1 MQVKHKSSAYSTVKA
16 GISHMGRAMA
26 LELGQYGIRVNSIA
40 PGPMPATGSL
50 DSEFPLG
57 KGLRFG
63 DIPGTAVFLA
73 SDAAR
78 MITGQVIMIDGG
90 IGLRGPI

>member
-1 MQVKHKSSAYSTVKA
+1 
-16 GISHMGRAMA
+16 MGRAMA

-40 PGPMPATGSL
+40 PGPISMTGAL

-57 KGLRFG
+57 PSLRYQ

-73 SDAAR
+73 SEAAR
-78 MITGQVIMIDGG
+78 MITDQVIMIDGG
-90 IGLRGPI
+90 IALRGPL